1 MPWPPRLFWISTP
14 CKLPSPGL
22 RQRGVPLPFDV
33 RETLTRNRID
43 DNPEN
48 FPESAR
54 PNLRKADWKAI
65 VAITQEALTKTSK
78 DLVAATRLLE
88 ALVKL
93 HGFAGLR
100 DGLHLLRI
108 LVENCWDRI
117 HPSVDDGDLE
127 LRAGPFLW
135 LDDPSTGA
143 RFPST
148 LRLTPFLF
156 HEGQAYCLEDW
167 NPSAVGKASLTR
179 EGFERA
185 AAAASFEHCQKIVE
199 DMTQA
204 QAELRQLTSAL
215 TAKMGTAAPALIGL
229 RETLEACVTLMQ
241 QITQKKRPP
250 EPEKSDTPNM
260 HSEPGQPGTSRPPRS
275 VATRAEAYRQIAQAA
290 AVLKE
295 LEPHSPIPYL
305 IQRAVELGSMPFPEL
320 IKDLV
325 RDPKIV
331 QEMNRELGI
340 KDSSAPPA
348 KK

>member
-1 MPWPPRLFWISTP
+1 MASPPILDFNTLEAPI
-14 CKLPSPGL
+14 PGDAPA
-22 RQRGVPLPFDV
+22 GVPLPFEL

-54 PNLRKADWKAI
+54 PTLRKADWKAI
-65 VAITQEALTKTSK
+65 VELSKTALTKTSK
-78 DLVAATRLLE
+78 DLLAATRLLE

-100 DGLHLLRI
+100 DGLRLLRI
-108 LVENCWDRI
+108 LVEKCWDRI
-117 HPSVDDGDLE
+117 HPTIEDGDLD

-135 LDDPSTGA
+135 LDDPGTGA

-148 LRLTPFLF
+148 LRLTPLIS
-156 HEGQAYCLEDW
+156 HEGQTYCLEDW
-167 NPSAVGKASLTR
+167 NPSAVGKASPNR

-185 AAAASFEHCQKIVE
+185 AAALSLENCQRIVE
-199 DMTQA
+199 DMTEA
-204 QAELRQLTSAL
+204 QAELRQLSAAL
-215 TAKMGTAAPALIGL
+215 TAKMGPAAPALIGV
-229 RETLEACVTLMQ
+229 REALEACVTLMQ
-241 QITQKKRPP
+241 QILARKRPP
-250 EPEKSDTPNM
+250 EAPKSDTPTGPA
-260 HSEPGQPGTSRPPRS
+260 EPGKSG
-275 VATRAEAYRQIAQAA
+275 VATPSTPVKTRAEAYRQIAQAA

-340 KDSSAPPA
+340 KDAPVPPA